1 MAQKH
6 SFGVLVQETGA
17 EDLKN
22 WPSDTEKVLIS
33 NPTFEPS
40 PKILVLHNI
49 KSRKQLMSK
58 IMRAVISPES
68 NVSHK

>member
-22 WPSDTEKVLIS
+22 WPSDKESSYIQPNIWAKPKDSCASQYQKQKAANVQNNEGCDIS
-33 NPTFEPS
+33 W
-40 PKILVLHNI
+40 I
-49 KSRKQLMSK
+49 
-58 IMRAVISPES
+58 
-68 NVSHK
+68 